1 MMIIVPLLSE
11 NINTKTQQKSK
22 SVLFTVCCL
31 NMKKVQK
38 RLFEGLNIFCQ
49 LFVLANKEGANV
61 LHWSVMGGWCAESHL
76 GQNEHLT

>member
-1 MMIIVPLLSE
+1 MITVPLLSE
-11 NINTKTQQKSK
+11 NINTKTEQKSK

-49 LFVLANKEGANV
+49 LFVLANIGGANV